1 MPENAPSAGTV
12 VRFGVFELDT
22 GAGEL
27 RRSGIK
33 VKVQG
38 QPLLLL
44 DKLVQRPGEVIT
56 REDLQR
62 ALWPGD
68 TFVDFE
74 RSLNTAV
81 QRLRFA
87 LSDSSE
93 SPRFVETIPRRGY
106 RFIAPVDT
114 GHATPRRLVHEVP
127 QIARPS
133 EPQVAPPTSAAGA
146 EQPAAPAARVRQ
158 AVVLLTTGVTAALL
172 AGVLVWSVARPDP
185 AMVTRVVIDLPSGQY
200 LLPGVSPIV
209 VSSDGSRLVYAA
221 QQQGSSQLHLR
232 ELDQF
237 LSRPLPG
244 TENAEGP
251 FFSPDAQWVGFFA
264 DGQLKKVRA
273 SGGEP
278 VSLCDVPG
286 TTFGAT
292 WGPSDTIVFASAGS
306 SGLLRVPAGG
316 GTPQPLTRF
325 DEVSGDTSHRLPQF
339 LPGGESILFTIQ
351 SQDGS
356 TTALLPLTEDGG
368 QPHILTALGQ
378 AGGARYVSTGHLLYV
393 QSGRL
398 WAAGFDPAYLELT
411 GPPASVLDGVYTHPP
426 TGSSYFTVSDTG
438 TLVYAPGST
447 QSTLVWVDRQGRAT
461 PIRTDQ
467 QAYWYPRVS
476 PDGTR
481 IAVVARSE
489 SGNRDVWVDDVQ
501 RGTRVRLTTE
511 GTNIFPVW
519 APDGEHV
526 TFASDRSG
534 VMNVYQKRVDGT
546 EAAVPILQ
554 HELFTYP
561 FSWSADGRLLTFYE
575 LHPTRQRDVWVMS
588 RDGEA
593 SAVVATA
600 SDEKSPTLSP
610 DGRWLAYVS
619 NESGKDEVY
628 VQPYPAANGRIQI
641 STNGGT
647 EPQWARDGTELF
659 YRRDYEMVAVPVS
672 AAAAFGKP
680 EVLFEGQ
687 YAFAVGGNQN
697 YDVSPDGRFVMLRS
711 ARGSSTSVL
720 NVVLNWFEELRTL
733 VAAN

>member
-1 MPENAPSAGTV
+1 MPENAPSAGRV

-33 VKVQG
+33 VRVQG

-106 RFIAPVDT
+106 RFIAPVHA
-114 GHATPRRLVHEVP
+114 GHATPRRLVDEVP
-127 QIARPS
+127 QVARPS
-133 EPQVAPPTSAAGA
+133 EPQVAPPTTVAVA
-146 EQPAAPAARVRQ
+146 EPPAAPAARVRQ

-237 LSRPLPG
+237 LSTPLPG

-292 WGPSDTIVFASAGS
+292 WGPSDIIVFASAGS

-316 GTPQPLTRF
+316 GTPQPLTTF

-378 AGGARYVSTGHLLYV
+378 AGVLGMCPRDICSTSSRGG
-393 QSGRL
+393 SGR
-398 WAAGFDPAYLELT
+398 
-411 GPPASVLDGVYTHPP
+411 PASTHRTWSSPARRPRCSTASTRTRRPAARTSRCLTPERSSTHPVARRAHSSGSIDRGELRRFEPISKP
-426 TGSSYFTVSDTG
+426 TGILACLQTVH
-438 TLVYAPGST
+438 A
-447 QSTLVWVDRQGRAT
+447 
-461 PIRTDQ
+461 
-467 QAYWYPRVS
+467 
-476 PDGTR
+476 
-481 IAVVARSE
+481 
-489 SGNRDVWVDDVQ
+489 
-501 RGTRVRLTTE
+501 
-511 GTNIFPVW
+511 
-519 APDGEHV
+519 
-526 TFASDRSG
+526 
-534 VMNVYQKRVDGT
+534 
-546 EAAVPILQ
+546 
-554 HELFTYP
+554 
-561 FSWSADGRLLTFYE
+561 
-575 LHPTRQRDVWVMS
+575 
-588 RDGEA
+588 
-593 SAVVATA
+593 
-600 SDEKSPTLSP
+600 
-610 DGRWLAYVS
+610 
-619 NESGKDEVY
+619 
-628 VQPYPAANGRIQI
+628 
-641 STNGGT
+641 
-647 EPQWARDGTELF
+647 
-659 YRRDYEMVAVPVS
+659 
-672 AAAAFGKP
+672 
-680 EVLFEGQ
+680 
-687 YAFAVGGNQN
+687 
-697 YDVSPDGRFVMLRS
+697 
-711 ARGSSTSVL
+711 
-720 NVVLNWFEELRTL
+720 
-733 VAAN
+733 